1 MEGYRKCHVDKGL
14 SVYAVIEKETNEVIG
29 SAGFNMTG
37 SVNEVELIYH
47 FSKFFLGKG
56 YATEAA
62 SACLELAKNHGKV
75 DLVTASA
82 ILIIQSL

>member
-1 MEGYRKCHVDKGL
+1 
-14 SVYAVIEKETNEVIG
+14 
-29 SAGFNMTG
+29 MTG